1 MKYSHILTKSN
12 QMTSINN
19 IQRLA
24 KSSIKKNSSKTRT
37 KNKLNPGKPRLTLTP
52 HTPSW
57 HSPSYHVVTI
67 QARRITGNRILAP
80 NNDII
85 PSKDSDIPVALHGT
99 CIIMKSGKDPFIP
112 PRGSCLTP
120 AHQPARPSARP
131 PSPRP
136 DLQRP
141 EYFDQVP
148 RIDI

>member
-37 KNKLNPGKPRLTLTP
+37 KNKLNPGKPRLDPNAPYPVLALALLLCSNHSGPQNYRKSYSGPQQRHHSIQRLRYPGGLTWNLHHHEVRKRSV
-52 HTPSW
+52 HTSTRLLP
-57 HSPSYHVVTI
+57 Y
-67 QARRITGNRILAP
+67 
-80 NNDII
+80 
-85 PSKDSDIPVALHGT
+85 
-99 CIIMKSGKDPFIP
+99 
-112 PRGSCLTP
+112 
-120 AHQPARPSARP
+120 ARPLARP